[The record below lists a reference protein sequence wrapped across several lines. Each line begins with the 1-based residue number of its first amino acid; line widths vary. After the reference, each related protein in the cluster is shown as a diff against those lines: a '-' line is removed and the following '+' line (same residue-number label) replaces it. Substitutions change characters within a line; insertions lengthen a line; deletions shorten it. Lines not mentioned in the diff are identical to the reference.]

1 MSSHEG
7 SGDETPIRAVSQ
19 LIDHH
24 ARGERPRDAWKVG
37 TEHEKFALSLPELK
51 PLKYRGEGGEPGILS
66 LLDRMKSTCGWQPQV
81 DNGELIALASQ
92 NGSISLEPGGQVE
105 LSGKAYATVFETR
118 EELDRHLAELRMLSS
133 ELPVRWLWL
142 GFQPV
147 HDIDDIG
154 WMPKRRYH
162 IMREYLPTRGRLARY
177 MMQATCTV
185 QANLD
190 WSDERDMGQ
199 KLRTAMGVSSIVT
212 AMFSNSP
219 FARGVPNG
227 YKSYRAAI
235 WLETDADRTGL
246 LPFAFDG
253 ELPTY
258 EQYVR
263 WAYEVPLFFILR
275 GGEYLNCAGLPFSRF
290 VRDGFMGHHAT
301 LADWEMHLST
311 LFPDVRLKTYL
322 ETRTADLVE
331 PDLICALPA
340 LWKGL
345 LYDEDAAL
353 AAFDVVRRWSFGD
366 RIAHR
371 EVVPRLGMAARTPA
385 GHLTADLAQELV
397 DIARASLGKQAQA
410 GGIEDESVFL
420 EPLAALVKK
429 KQSPADV
436 LLKWYA
442 AKQPTPRQ
450 LVEHC
455 LMPLE
460 G

>member
-7 SGDETPIRAVSQ
+7 SGDATPIRAISQ

-24 ARGERPRDAWKVG
+24 ARGERPRAAWKVG
-37 TEHEKFALSLPELK
+37 TEHEKFALSLPDLR

-66 LLDRMKSTCGWQPQV
+66 LLNAMQRCCGWEPQN
-81 DNGELIALASQ
+81 DLGEVIALSSQ
-92 NGSISLEPGGQVE
+92 NGAITLEPGGQVE
-105 LSGKAYATVFETR
+105 LSGNPYATVHETR
-118 EELDRHLAELRMLSS
+118 AELVRHIDELQELSR

-142 GFQPV
+142 GFHPV
-147 HDIDDIG
+147 ADLDDIG

-199 KLRTAMGVSSIVT
+199 KLRTALGVSSIVT

-219 FARGVPNG
+219 FSRGAPNG

-235 WLETDADRTGL
+235 WLETDGDRTGL

-290 VRDGFMGHHAT
+290 VREGFMGHEAT

-322 ETRTADLVE
+322 ETRTTDLVSPE
-331 PDLICALPA
+331 MVCALPA

-345 LYDEDAAL
+345 LYDEDAAR
-353 AAFDVVRRWSFGD
+353 AAFDIVGRWSYGD
-366 RIAHR
+366 RVAHR
-371 EVVPRLGMAARTPA
+371 EVVPRRGMAARAPD
-385 GHLTADLAQELV
+385 GHLTADLARELV
-397 DIARASLGKQAQA
+397 DIARVSLGRQAKA
-410 GGIEDESVFL
+410 GGHEDESVFL
-420 EPLAALVKK
+420 EPLIALGKA

-436 LLKWYA
+436 LLAWYA
-442 AKQPTPRQ
+442 ENQPTPRQ
-450 LVEHC
+450 LIEHC